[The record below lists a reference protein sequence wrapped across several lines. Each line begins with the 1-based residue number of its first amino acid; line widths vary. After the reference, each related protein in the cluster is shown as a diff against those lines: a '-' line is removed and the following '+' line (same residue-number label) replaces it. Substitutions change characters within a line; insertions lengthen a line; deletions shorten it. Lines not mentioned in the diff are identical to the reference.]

1 MILTDTFIVED
12 AELLIEQRGGKTIRR
27 LRGIFGRCD
36 EKNNNGRIYS
46 KPLLEREVKRIA
58 EAMNERRLLGEL
70 DHPSHDAVKL
80 SNVSHLITGLD
91 FNGKD
96 LVGEC
101 ELLDTPSGKV
111 AQALVEGGVKIG
123 ISSRGMG
130 TLSEHADGTKHVN
143 EDFKLVTFDLVADPS
158 TRGAFPGIS
167 ESALVEEIVKD
178 TLDQAAKEKVF
189 TTMLKDKLREKMEGE
204 GTQSAKWTKE
214 TVKTLQRKGV
224 KKNPEKATV
233 EEPFK
238 NWEYWYGWNTGKPR
252 VMKTRSYPDADS
264 VTAPAEVTENKF
276 CLLKDIIL
284 EEDNPAHFSL
294 VLELIREAKI
304 KSQGKTFLSAKRT
317 VRRPGAIKRAIAGA
331 AEKVGRGL
339 VGGDV
344 TAFGKTKRVPPEG
357 LAGRLMQVKRKV
369 AHRTS
374 GSPFKQRFDT
384 ATGGSGAAEKH
395 VSKLKPIRPAGDKA
409 PAAKSGPSPATVRYL
424 SAQPSVPAVKKPTP
438 DAQIFAVPSD
448 KPPTP
453 THKRGFVGGDAGP
466 KGQFSGSTLAGSPP
480 TSKGSG
486 RVSRARRGQTAA
498 ARKSD
503 AGLPDLP
510 PGTQGVAKKPAIRST
525 QRGRAFGA
533 GIRGRSAVISS
544 KIGRIKKVGSTGKED
559 DEK

>member
-1 MILTDTFIVED
+1 MILTDTFIVEN

-36 EKNNNGRIYS
+36 EKNNNGRVYS
-46 KPLLEREVKRIA
+46 KSLLQREVRRI
-58 EAMNERRLLGEL
+58 EDAMNERRLLGEL

-167 ESALVEEIVKD
+167 ESSLVEEIVKD
-178 TLDQAAKEKVF
+178 TLDKAAKEKVF
-189 TTMLKDKLREKMEGE
+189 TTMLKDKLREKIEGE

-214 TVKTLQRKGV
+214 TIKTLQRKGV
-224 KKNPEKATV
+224 KKNPEKATAQ
-233 EEPFK
+233 EPFK

-276 CLLKDIIL
+276 CLLRDVIL

-294 VLELIREAKI
+294 VLELIREAFI
-304 KSQGKTFLSAKRT
+304 KSRGKAFLSAKRT
-317 VRRPGAIKRAIAGA
+317 TRGPGAIKRAIAGA
-331 AEKVGRGL
+331 AGRVGDAL
-339 VGGDV
+339 S
-344 TAFGKTKRVPPEG
+344 GKAETPGG
-357 LAGRLMQVKRKV
+357 LAARLMQVRKTV
-369 AHRTS
+369 AHRTP
-374 GSPFKQRFDT
+374 GSAYKQRFDT
-384 ATGGSGAAEKH
+384 ATGGSGAAQKQ
-395 VSKLKPIRPAGDKA
+395 VSKLKPISKSILPHPTATERSPADLARKRKKA
-409 PAAKSGPSPATVRYL
+409 TPAAKKKAT
-424 SAQPSVPAVKKPTP
+424 K
-438 DAQIFAVPSD
+438 
-448 KPPTP
+448 
-453 THKRGFVGGDAGP
+453 AG
-466 KGQFSGSTLAGSPP
+466 
-480 TSKGSG
+480 
-486 RVSRARRGQTAA
+486 V
-498 ARKSD
+498 
-503 AGLPDLP
+503 
-510 PGTQGVAKKPAIRST
+510 
-525 QRGRAFGA
+525 
-533 GIRGRSAVISS
+533 SS
-544 KIGRIKKVGSTGKED
+544 KIGKVKKVGATAD
-559 DEK
+559 DEE